1 MCMEHSAGCML
12 FDLSYLVKD
21 NWWKYANAVEYS
33 QMKPGD
39 QADVAEICKEIFAP
53 EYFVTPEKL
62 RSHLFEDPEF
72 DMSTSV
78 CMRDVENH
86 VLIGFSGVKLSGN
99 QQLYPDTAWI
109 SICGVAKRYQHCGYG
124 TLLLQKLCSNCEKKE
139 YIKFFWDR
147 ILQISFPE
155 FRLRISRSVDF
166 FKELDLHSTERIIM
180 TWRKPDR

>member
-109 SICGVAKRYQHCGYG
+109 SICGVAKDTNIVDMEHCFC
-124 TLLLQKLCSNCEKKE
+124 KKHCSNYEKKE

-166 FKELDLHSTERIIM
+166 SKNWIYTQRRGSL
-180 TWRKPDR
+180 